1 MTPQIVGQG
10 GSEAGSGHAQ
20 GTRSATHAADPA
32 AASTSELVKRMST
45 QVSELVRGELALARA
60 ELTEKGKRA
69 GAGAGL
75 AGAGGVVALYGVG
88 ALIAAAIAALD
99 IVLALW
105 LAALVIGVVLLIVAG
120 VLALV
125 GRKELRQAAPPVP
138 KDVVDNV
145 QQDVQAVRQAVQR

>member
-10 GSEAGSGHAQ
+10 GGEAGSGHAQ
-20 GTRSATHAADPA
+20 GTRSATHADPA
-32 AASTSELVKRMST
+32 DASTSELVKRMST
-45 QVSELVRGELALARA
+45 QVSELVRGELELARA
-60 ELTEKGKRA
+60 ELTAKGKRA

-75 AGAGGVVALYGVG
+75 AGAGGVVALYGIG

-138 KDVVDNV
+138 KDVVDSV
-145 QQDVQAVRQAVQR
+145 QQDVRTVKQAVQR

>member
-10 GSEAGSGHAQ
+10 GSNAESGHVQ
-20 GTRSATHAADPA
+20 GTRSATHPVDPA
-32 AASTSELVKRMST
+32 DASTGELVKRMST
-45 QVSELVRGELALARA
+45 QISELVRGELQLARA

-75 AGAGGVVALYGVG
+75 AGAGGVVALYGIG

-99 IVLALW
+99 IVLPLW

-138 KDVVDNV
+138 KDVVGSV
-145 QQDVQAVRQAVQR
+145 QEDVRTVKQAVQR

>member
-1 MTPQIVGQG
+1 MDPETRKPP
-10 GSEAGSGHAQ
+10 AGIEGVPT
-20 GTRSATHAADPA
+20 G
-32 AASTSELVKRMST
+32 ELVNRLAT
-45 QVSELVRGELALARA
+45 QVSELVRGEPELART
-60 ELTEKGKRA
+60 ELTAKGKRA

-75 AGAGGVVALYGVG
+75 AGAGGVVALYGIG

-138 KDVVDNV
+138 KDVVDSV
-145 QQDVQAVRQAVQR
+145 QQDVQTVRQAVQR

>member
-20 GTRSATHAADPA
+20 DTRSDPHTADPA
-32 AASTSELVKRMST
+32 DASTSELVKRMST
-45 QVSELVRGELALARA
+45 QVSELVRGELELARA

-75 AGAGGVVALYGVG
+75 AGAGGVVALYGIG

-138 KDVVDNV
+138 KDVVDSV
-145 QQDVQAVRQAVQR
+145 QQDVQTVRQAVQR

>member
-10 GSEAGSGHAQ
+10 GSEGGSGHAQ
-20 GTRSATHAADPA
+20 GTRSAPHAADPA
-32 AASTSELVKRMST
+32 DASTSELVKRMST
-45 QVSELVRGELALARA
+45 QVSELVRGELELARA
-60 ELTEKGKRA
+60 ELTAKGKRA

-75 AGAGGVVALYGVG
+75 AGAGGVVALYGIG

-99 IVLALW
+99 IVLPLW
-105 LAALVIGVVLLIVAG
+105 LAALVIGVVLLIVAA

-145 QQDVQAVRQAVQR
+145 QQDVRTVRQAVQR

>member
-1 MTPQIVGQG
+1 M
-10 GSEAGSGHAQ
+10 
-20 GTRSATHAADPA
+20 
-32 AASTSELVKRMST
+32 
-45 QVSELVRGELALARA
+45 
-60 ELTEKGKRA
+60 
-69 GAGAGL
+69 
-75 AGAGGVVALYGVG
+75 VALYGIG

-138 KDVVDNV
+138 KDVVDSV
-145 QQDVQAVRQAVQR
+145 QQDVQTGRQAVQR